1 MNVFVTGGTGYIGS
15 RVIPALIARGH
26 TVRALVRAGSE
37 KKLPHGAEPILGNAL
52 NAATFA
58 HSIAPSDTFLQL
70 VGVAHPSP
78 SKAEEFQKI
87 DLVSVRESVK
97 AIAASTIRHF
107 IYLSVAH
114 PAPAMKAYVAVRE
127 EGERLIRDT
136 HIPATFV
143 RPWYVL
149 GPGHW
154 WPYAILPMY
163 WIWGLFPS
171 QRDTARR
178 LYPVKLAQVVSAIVD
193 AVERP
198 AADVRVI
205 EAPEMR
211 GGGLQSL
218 HAAPPLR
225 VR

>member
-1 MNVFVTGGTGYIGS
+1 MNVFLTGATGYIGN
-15 RVIPALIARGH
+15 RVIPALLDRGH
-26 TVRALVRAGSE
+26 TVRALLRPGSE
-37 KKLPHGAEPILGNAL
+37 KRLVSGARPILGNAL
-52 NAATFA
+52 DASTFA
-58 HSIAPSDTFLQL
+58 RHVDPSDTFIQL

-87 DLVSVRESVK
+87 DLVSIRESAR
-97 AIAASTIRHF
+97 AIANSTIRHV

-114 PAPAMKAYVAVRE
+114 PAPAMKAYVAVRQ
-127 EGERLIRDT
+127 EGERLLRESG
-136 HIPATFV
+136 IPSTFV

-163 WIWGLFPS
+163 WIWGAFPS

-178 LYPVKLAQVVSAIVD
+178 LYPVKLAQVVNAIVD
-193 AVERP
+193 AVEHP
-198 AADVRVI
+198 PTDIRVI

-211 GGGLQSL
+211 ATRDWSQVTN
-218 HAAPPLR
+218 AR
-225 VR
+225 VA